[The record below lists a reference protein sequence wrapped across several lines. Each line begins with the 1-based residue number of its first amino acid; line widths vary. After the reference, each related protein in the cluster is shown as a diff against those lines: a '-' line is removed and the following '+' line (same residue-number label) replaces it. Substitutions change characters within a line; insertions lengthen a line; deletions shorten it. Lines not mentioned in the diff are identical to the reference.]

1 MQYLALSK
9 DKVPSIRI
17 EFAKSILLIKPFID
31 YDLDMSL
38 HIMEIMNELKGDKDR
53 DVSDA
58 AENSDYK
65 ILHSKKKT
73 KEEEK

>member
-1 MQYLALSK
+1 
-9 DKVPSIRI
+9 
-17 EFAKSILLIKPFID
+17 
-31 YDLDMSL
+31 MSL

-65 ILHSKKKT
+65 MLHAKKKT
-73 KEEEK
+73 KEEEKQLLLKDSIFIEQEN